1 MRLMLPGLGLALAF
15 RGARTELQ
23 KIHQE
28 TEMNTEHLAVE
39 RIAEMEE
46 EEEDAASK
54 EEYTGD
60 MGSED
65 DKDDGED
72 GTEGG
77 EDEDEESEDGES
89 EDGDDE
95 DGYERHNQEDD
106 EKQNNLENRRV
117 VQQLAALTII
127 IPPQDI
133 IEMIKNTID
142 EETWRTF
149 DEMPTSGKLNTL
161 AALTFAVTA
170 QVAVV
175 GFIL

>member
-1 MRLMLPGLGLALAF
+1 M
-15 RGARTELQ
+15 
-23 KIHQE
+23 
-28 TEMNTEHLAVE
+28 
-39 RIAEMEE
+39 
-46 EEEDAASK
+46 
-54 EEYTGD
+54 
-60 MGSED
+60 
-65 DKDDGED
+65 
-72 GTEGG
+72 
-77 EDEDEESEDGES
+77 DGES

-106 EKQNNLENRRV
+106 EKQNNLENRKV
-117 VQQLAALTII
+117 VQQFAALTII